1 MSNRE
6 KPQVRLS
13 FEAAVEA
20 TLSGVSIS
28 DPSLPD
34 NPLVFVNPAF
44 TNLTGYSSADCLGSN
59 CRFLQGPDTD
69 PATVTRIRDA
79 IAAQQSVRVEILNY
93 RKDGRPFWNDVV
105 ITPVFNDEGGLAAF
119 VGIQNDITERKSLE
133 HSNRELEQFAFVASH
148 DLKAPLKNIKSSI
161 ELLRRH
167 NDETGDTE
175 TLELLDHVQN
185 TTDRMS
191 NLMDDLLSYARIGAR
206 TAPSATFQAD
216 ELLATALEN
225 LNAIIN
231 ESNAVISRDPLPD
244 ITCNGP
250 QIMRVFQNLIANAI
264 TYRGPEPPRIHISA
278 ETKDD
283 DWLFAVADNGIGI
296 EERHRERIFRM
307 FQSTVPMSKRTG
319 TGIGLAICK
328 KVVNEHGG
336 SIWVTPNEPG
346 GSIFHFTLRRRA
358 D

>member
-1 MSNRE
+1 MPNRARPE
-6 KPQVRLS
+6 LRLS

-44 TNLTGYSSADCLGSN
+44 TSLTGYGADDCLGAN

-79 IAAQQSVRVEILNY
+79 IAAQESVRAEILNY

-105 ITPVFNDEGGLAAF
+105 ITPVFDAGGELTAF
-119 VGIQNDITERKSLE
+119 VGIQNDITQRKSLE
-133 HSNRELEQFAFVASH
+133 HSNRELEQFAYVASH
-148 DLKAPLKNIKSSI
+148 DLKAPLKNIKAFIDLLRLRNDKSGDADAG
-161 ELLRRH
+161 ELLEH
-167 NDETGDTE
+167 VDT
-175 TLELLDHVQN
+175 TA
-185 TTDRMS
+185 DRMA

-206 TAPSATFQAD
+206 PEPFETFQAD
-216 ELLATALEN
+216 NLLATALEN
-225 LNAIIN
+225 LNAAIN
-231 ESNAVISRDPLPD
+231 ESGAAISQDPLPE
-244 ITCNGP
+244 ITCSGP
-250 QIMRVFQNLIANAI
+250 QIMRVFQNLIGNAI
-264 TYRGPEPPRIHISA
+264 AYRGAETPRIHVAA

-283 DWLFAVADNGIGI
+283 DWLFSVADNGIGV

-307 FQSTVPMSKRTG
+307 FQRTRPRGEGEG
-319 TGIGLAICK
+319 TGIGLALCK
-328 KVVNEHGG
+328 KIVNEHGG
-336 SIWVTPNEPG
+336 TIWVAANELG
-346 GSIFHFTLRRRA
+346 GSTFFFTLRRRA